1 MHKVTISKSGL
12 YFSFWDQTEETWV
25 EKNILDATVPISWYL
40 SYPIQF
46 TDSLTVR
53 EIIKLIEPYAK
64 DLGLIMIHELAGVDI
79 SKILELSNTHKS
91 QLNQIEPEAVYLV
104 KIAEAT
110 PTVQNDE
117 EFNFLSMYPVLI
129 GLKEVDETGDN
140 DEVFSLTSI
149 DFLDWCD
156 LPFELDDYIEYINP
170 ANEEVLFEGVMNW
183 TLGEVIGTILSQTS
197 VTLQIMQNSVIPSD
211 STGEP
216 VQIDSI
222 FKWFEDLDRVLLR

>member
-53 EIIKLIEPYAK
+53 EMIKLIEPYAK